1 MESSADT
8 VESAAAYLFDIFKAT
23 QSVGQSEARSLKNT
37 FGPYPASHATKACQA
52 VNKIVSWLPEK
63 VDLCAVGL
71 RRCFLLCVCVELNET
86 VSVFMMSHTL
96 YRF

>member
-23 QSVGQSEARSLKNT
+23 LNVGQSEARSLKNT
-37 FGPYPASHATKACQA
+37 FGPYPASHATKACQT

-63 VDLCAVGL
+63 AGV
-71 RRCFLLCVCVELNET
+71 LLVLVLADD
-86 VSVFMMSHTL
+86 VV
-96 YRF
+96 